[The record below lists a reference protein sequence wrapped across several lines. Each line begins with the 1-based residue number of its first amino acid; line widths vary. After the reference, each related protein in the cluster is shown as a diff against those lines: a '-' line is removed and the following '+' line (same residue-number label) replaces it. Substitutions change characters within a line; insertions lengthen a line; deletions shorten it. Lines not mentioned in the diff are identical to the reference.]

1 MATPQTTADEDMTFH
16 FELVSP
22 ERKLIEEP
30 AFQVTVPGETGEL
43 GVRKGHTSL
52 VVSLRPGLVQIMRQ
66 KGGMVEKLFVAGGFA
81 DITADNCTL
90 LAEEAV
96 PVAEIDADKVA
107 AEIQNLQED
116 LERAKTPVE
125 TDRIARKITV
135 ARAMLRAAT
144 A

>member
-1 MATPQTTADEDMTFH
+1 MATASHKDEDDLNFH

-30 AFQVTVPGETGEL
+30 AFQVTMPGETGEL

-52 VVSLRPGLVQIMRQ
+52 VISLRPGLVQIVRE
-66 KGGMVEKLFVAGGFA
+66 KGGEAEKLFVAGGFA
-81 DITADNCTL
+81 DITAENCTL

-107 AEIQNLQED
+107 SEINDLQED
-116 LERAKTPVE
+116 LERAANPIE
-125 TDRIARKITV
+125 ADRIARKITV

-144 A
+144 V